1 MESILQIF
9 RGCHRDSYKITMFL
23 RGIILENVHDIV
35 EEVSLVC
42 GATTSQSLIIYLYDP
57 ISLKEQFHRLGQ
69 IDIGIASV
77 FAEEEQQRKNEL
89 TERQRSMSQDS
100 FVQNVNDSFRSS
112 DRESSA
118 AKITIKEDYIGGVHF
133 PFGDEI
139 DSSTTELSLN
149 QLRVIAMGKILF
161 ERTLQKIPGNSEKA
175 IAETIGKF
183 ANYVMLFGNVPSTE
197 EITNEQL
204 SLRIHVFFF
213 LHQLMFYIT
222 KADCVNNENS
232 VERIE
237 DVPSFG
243 EAVRSPT
250 RSRRPTGH
258 LVQNAEN
265 YYLNHIIDIFMK
277 SL

>member
-1 MESILQIF
+1 MSEKQQQLLALRRNFISGQADRRTMEIKRHIRQDTQNNKKSNRVSSYINNVGQYESDKITEEDVQCSIMESILQIF

-23 RGIILENVHDIV
+23 RGIILENVHDIL

-42 GATTSQSLIIYLYDP
+42 GAHTSQSLIIYLYDP

-69 IDIGIASV
+69 VDIGITQL
-77 FAEEEQQRKNEL
+77 FAVEELQRKNEL
-89 TERQRSMSQDS
+89 SKRQQSMEEDS

-149 QLRVIAMGKILF
+149 QLRVIAMGKILY

-197 EITNEQL
+197 EITN
-204 SLRIHVFFF
+204 
-213 LHQLMFYIT
+213 
-222 KADCVNNENS
+222 D
-232 VERIE
+232 
-237 DVPSFG
+237 
-243 EAVRSPT
+243 
-250 RSRRPTGH
+250 
-258 LVQNAEN
+258 
-265 YYLNHIIDIFMK
+265 
-277 SL
+277 